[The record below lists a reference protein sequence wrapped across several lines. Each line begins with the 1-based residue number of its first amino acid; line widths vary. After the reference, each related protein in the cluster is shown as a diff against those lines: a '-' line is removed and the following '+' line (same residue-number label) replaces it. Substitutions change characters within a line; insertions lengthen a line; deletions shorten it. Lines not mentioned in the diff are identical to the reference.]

1 VELLQPYMLWG
12 ILAVALPV
20 IIHFWYQKKG
30 KTIAWAASKWLTEK
44 TTLQHRGVRLDEIPL
59 LLVRCL
65 LIILLA
71 LVLSRPV
78 WNWLSGVHGEEVVHL
93 VQPNH
98 SVVENFRFEIENAR
112 KKGES
117 VYWIDPE
124 KQELTD
130 VDNVPQDI
138 NNALFLQKTIDQLA
152 GSKTNFNL
160 YLTDNPELAELPDI
174 YIPGPFRL
182 FSIVDS
188 SKSGGIAFIE
198 IEEGKRLF
206 VEPKSSQLMVGESGD
221 QSNHFDQK
229 PVHTGKIN
237 VLIDYKN
244 NIERQTVEAGLGA
257 LTEVYQIPFAIDKQS
272 VNGKQYQWILTDRT
286 VKNVVP
292 QTLYIISGKA
302 TEPEM
307 SGNVIQVP
315 DSLRLSSS
323 ALVES
328 GTLPEWLGN
337 TLVSWFKLK
346 ENNAPLSQKQLN
358 ALFVQVKPDRIPVAE
373 RGRQWLLVLFLLTL
387 LTERW
392 MALRKKVR
400 RNYA

>member
-1 VELLQPYMLWG
+1 MELLQPYMLWG
-12 ILAVALPV
+12 ILAVTLPV

-44 TTLQHRGVRLDEIPL
+44 TTLQHRGLRLDEIPL
-59 LLVRCL
+59 LLIRCF

-71 LVLSRPV
+71 LILSKPV
-78 WNWLSGVHGEEVVHL
+78 WNWLNGMNGEETVHL
-93 VQPNH
+93 VQPNR

-117 VYWIDPE
+117 VYWISAE

-130 VDNVPQDI
+130 VGNVPQDI
-138 NNALFLQKTIDQLA
+138 SSVLFLQKNIDQLA
-152 GSKTNFNL
+152 GSKVNFNL
-160 YLTDNPELAELPDI
+160 YLTDNPELAELPGI
-174 YIPGPFRL
+174 YIPGLFRL
-182 FSIVDS
+182 FSIADS
-188 SKSGGIAFIE
+188 SKSDGIAFIE
-198 IEEGKRLF
+198 IGGGKRLF
-206 VEPKSSQLMVGESGD
+206 VEPKSGQLMVGESGD
-221 QSNHFDQK
+221 QSNHFAQK

-244 NIERQTVEAGLGA
+244 NIERQTVEAGLAA
-257 LTEVYQIPFAIDKQS
+257 LTEVYQVPFAIDKQA

-302 TEPEM
+302 TKPGM
-307 SGNVIQVP
+307 PGNVIQVP

-328 GTLPEWLGN
+328 GELPEWLGN

-346 ENNAPLSQKQLN
+346 QNSAPLSQKQLN
-358 ALFVQVKPDRIPVAE
+358 ALFVKVKPDRVPLAGK
-373 RGRQWLLVLFLLTL
+373 GRQWLLILFLLTL

-392 MALRKKVR
+392 MALGKKVR